1 VGKKGMG
8 IFLADLIKDQQL
20 DFIRLQETIKKD
32 YSPAFFRKIDSH
44 GNFAWKWI
52 NSIGRSGVIFEWF

>member
-1 VGKKGMG
+1 MST
-8 IFLADLIKDQQL
+8 FLS
-20 DFIRLQETIKKD
+20 DFIKGQYVDFVGLQEIIKKD